1 MTLIHTVIRYSDRA
15 EMLAKI
21 QHLGATVTEGY
32 EDMPEEYAFPWNNT
46 PELLCANGDR
56 VFCVRLPEEEADKL
70 NVLTSPTFLVD
81 WRSDETET
89 VIETTEDGTVEVER
103 QLPWPEYEIS
113 YQLEDGTTVTTL
125 QGCGRFAG

>member
-32 EDMPEEYAFPWNNT
+32 EDMPEEYNFPWNNT

-56 VFCVRLPEEEADKL
+56 VFCVRLPLEEADKL
-70 NVLTSPTFLVD
+70 NTITSPTFLVD

-89 VIETTEDGTVEVER
+89 VIEDTEDGPQEVER
-103 QLPWPEYEIS
+103 PLPWPEYEVAV
-113 YQLEDGTTVTTL
+113 YGEDGKQTGTRM
-125 QGCGRFAG
+125 QGCGRIA